1 MMNAEANRSVIHM
14 DLDAFFVSVECL
26 RDNRLKHKPLIIGGT
41 GDRGVVASCSYE
53 ARHFGVHSAM
63 PVKMALQLCP
73 DAIVIKGDMEAYSRY
88 SHLITEIISDK
99 APLFEKSSIDEFY
112 LDVSGMDRFFGCY
125 KWGTELRQTIM
136 KESGLTISMGL
147 SGNKMVSKIATG
159 ECKPNGQREIV
170 HGTEGDFLAPLPV
183 KKIPLIGKKTARL
196 LNEMGIVKVATL
208 REMPDEMLR
217 AVFGNM
223 GPVLKKRAHGIDD
236 SPVEPYSERKS
247 ISTEHTFSTDTIDV
261 QKLKASLIGM
271 VEKIGFKMREQK
283 KLTSC
288 LTVKL
293 RYSNFD
299 TVSRQ
304 LRIPY
309 TSSDDLLIAHALE
322 LFDKLYNRRM
332 LIRLLGVRVSS
343 LVHGQHQIHLFEET
357 EENIRL
363 HQALDSIKYRYGPD
377 AVCRAVTAEAGN
389 RMRFQTPVFTGDV
402 I

>member
-1 MMNAEANRSVIHM
+1 
-14 DLDAFFVSVECL
+14 
-26 RDNRLKHKPLIIGGT
+26 
-41 GDRGVVASCSYE
+41 
-53 ARHFGVHSAM
+53 
-63 PVKMALQLCP
+63 
-73 DAIVIKGDMEAYSRY
+73 
-88 SHLITEIISDK
+88 
-99 APLFEKSSIDEFY
+99 
-112 LDVSGMDRFFGCY
+112 
-125 KWGTELRQTIM
+125 
-136 KESGLTISMGL
+136 MGL

-159 ECKPNGQREIV
+159 ECKPNGQREIAY
-170 HGTEGDFLAPLPV
+170 GTEKDFLSPLPV

-208 REMPDEMLR
+208 REMPDEMLY

-236 SPVEPYSERKS
+236 TPVEPYSERKS
-247 ISTEHTFSTDTIDV
+247 ISTEHTFSTDTTDV
-261 QKLKASLIGM
+261 QQLKASLVGM
-271 VEKIGFKMREQK
+271 VEKIGFKMRQQK
-283 KLTSC
+283 KLASC

-309 TSSDDLLIAHALE
+309 TGSDDLLIAKALE

-332 LIRLLGVRVSS
+332 LIRLLGVRLSG

-363 HQALDSIKYRYGPD
+363 YQAVDNIKYRYGTD
-377 AVCRAVTAEAGN
+377 AVFRAVTADAGN
-389 RMRFQTPVFTGDV
+389 RIRFQNPVFTGDV
-402 I
+402 V

>member
-1 MMNAEANRSVIHM
+1 MREDAHRSVIHM
-14 DLDAFFVSVECL
+14 DLDSFFVSVECL
-26 RDNRLKHKPLIIGGT
+26 RDSRLKNKPLLIGGT

-53 ARHFGVHSAM
+53 ARRFGIHSAM
-63 PVKMALQLCP
+63 SVKMALQLCP
-73 DAIVIKGDMEAYSRY
+73 DAVVIKGDMEAYSRY
-88 SHLITEIISDK
+88 SHLITEIIRDR

-125 KWGTELRQTIM
+125 KWGTELRETII

-159 ECKPNGQREIV
+159 ECKPDGQKQV
-170 HGTEGDFLAPLPV
+170 AYGTEKDFLSPMPV

-196 LNEMGIVKVATL
+196 LNEMGIIKVATL
-208 REMPDEMLR
+208 REMPDEMLH

-236 SPVEPYSERKS
+236 TPVEPYSERKS

-261 QKLKASLIGM
+261 QQLRASLVGM
-271 VEKIGFKMREQK
+271 VEKIGFKMRQQK
-283 KLTSC
+283 KLASC

-304 LRIPY
+304 VRIPY
-309 TSSDDLLIAHALE
+309 TGSDDLLIAKALE
-322 LFDKLYNRRM
+322 VFDKLYNRRM
-332 LIRLLGVRVSS
+332 LIRLLGVRLSG
-343 LVHGQHQIHLFEET
+343 LVHGQHQINLFEET

-363 HQALDSIKYRYGPD
+363 YQAVDNIKYKYGTD
-377 AVCRAVTAEAGN
+377 AVFRAVTADAGS
-389 RMRFQTPVFTGDV
+389 RIRFQNPVFTGDV
-402 I
+402 V

>member
-1 MMNAEANRSVIHM
+1 M
-14 DLDAFFVSVECL
+14 DLDSFFVSVECL
-26 RDNRLKHKPLIIGGT
+26 RDSRLKNKPLLIGGT

-53 ARHFGVHSAM
+53 ARRFGIHSAM

-88 SHLITEIISDK
+88 SHLVTEIIRDR

-125 KWGTELRQTIM
+125 KWGTELRGTIM

-170 HGTEGDFLAPLPV
+170 YGTEKDFLSPLPV

-208 REMPDEMLR
+208 REMPDEMLY

-261 QKLKASLIGM
+261 QQLKASLVGM
-271 VEKIGFKMREQK
+271 VEKIGFKMRQQK
-283 KLTSC
+283 KLASC

-304 LRIPY
+304 VRIPY
-309 TSSDDLLIAHALE
+309 TGSDDLLIAKALE

-332 LIRLLGVRVSS
+332 LIRLLGVRLSG

-363 HQALDSIKYRYGPD
+363 YQAVDNIKYRYGAD
-377 AVCRAVTAEAGN
+377 AVFRAVTADAGN
-389 RMRFQTPVFTGDV
+389 RIRFQNPVFTGDV
-402 I
+402 V